1 MAANRLFYKDAY
13 QRQCTTDVVSVTE
26 GKDGVAV
33 ALKES
38 LFHAQGGGQPADR
51 GWIDGLPVL
60 DVRERDGELL
70 HILPKAPSRETGVL
84 CELDWSCS
92 TGPCD
97 GGRRGSRRCFTTAI
111 WCWAAA

>member
-51 GWIDGLPVL
+51 GEKPFSQAHSRCSSAFLRLP
-60 DVRERDGELL
+60 G
-70 HILPKAPSRETGVL
+70 
-84 CELDWSCS
+84 
-92 TGPCD
+92 
-97 GGRRGSRRCFTTAI
+97 
-111 WCWAAA
+111 